1 MSLPLR
7 VWLRLLACGNLV
19 EARLRK
25 GLREEFGVTLPAF
38 DLLAQAERKPHGPT
52 MSELS
57 QRLMVS
63 KGNVTDLVERMEA
76 RGLIERRPDPRDGRI
91 QRVYLTE
98 AGARQFS
105 AMAPAH
111 NGWLE
116 QSLGRL
122 DEDKL
127 ERLHELLGEMK
138 TLLAE
143 DNESRGKDLP

>member
-1 MSLPLR
+1 MNLPLR
-7 VWLRLLACGNLV
+7 VWLRLLACENLV

-25 GLREEFGVTLPAF
+25 GLRKTFGVTLPVF
-38 DLLAQAERKPHGPT
+38 DLLAQVERKPDGPT

-63 KGNVTDLVERMEA
+63 KGNVTDLVERLEA

-98 AGARQFS
+98 AGHSQFS

-111 NGWLE
+111 NGWLDE
-116 QSLGRL
+116 SLGRL
-122 DEDKL
+122 DAEKL

-138 TLLAE
+138 ALLAE
-143 DNESRGKDLP
+143 DND